1 VPPGHYPLI
10 VAVHQHGW
18 CRVGIWTRSAGEEH
32 QSLSLRED
40 SRSAPIDSRDEVLRS
55 LMGFG
60 DGSHRCPGA
69 AVALQES
76 AIFLEHLFG
85 FPGSDW
91 CGPRR
96 SRRTRSLRAMN
107 FAAPSSRGTAPP
119 WEGSADGRSMPIAG
133 RQPDCARSSISPYLG
148 SFTFARP
155 PGRSLSLFAKVSR
168 SAFLPL
174 PSRLENSSGS
184 TDGIGYSLGGRLV
197 RRLQDRRRNRIR
209 TCSFLISFLLPS
221 RIEGTRGDIRLL
233 ISSEARKPLSSRSA
247 PRANRD

>member
-1 VPPGHYPLI
+1 MEKGASICRWVLAEIELPRRCGRIAGNRDFSRTPFWVPGIRLVRPPTITPNPLFESYELRGAI
-10 VAVHQHGW
+10 VAW
-18 CRVGIWTRSAGEEH
+18 D
-32 QSLSLRED
+32 L
-40 SRSAPIDSRDEVLRS
+40 
-55 LMGFG
+55 
-60 DGSHRCPGA
+60 
-69 AVALQES
+69 
-76 AIFLEHLFG
+76 
-85 FPGSDW
+85 
-91 CGPRR
+91 
-96 SRRTRSLRAMN
+96 
-107 FAAPSSRGTAPP
+107 TAPP
-119 WEGSADGRSMPIAG
+119 WEGSSDGRSMPIAG
-133 RQPDCARSSISPYLG
+133 RQPDCARLSFSPYLG

-155 PGRSLSLFAKVSR
+155 PGRSLSLLAKVSR
-168 SAFLPL
+168 SAFLPV